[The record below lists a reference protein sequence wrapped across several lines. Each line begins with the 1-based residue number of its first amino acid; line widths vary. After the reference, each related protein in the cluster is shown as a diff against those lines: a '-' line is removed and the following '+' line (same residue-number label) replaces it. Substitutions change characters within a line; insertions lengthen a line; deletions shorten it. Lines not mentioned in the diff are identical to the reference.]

1 MASTGKSSQI
11 QCRKCGGLGHF
22 TRDYASSHVM
32 IALEDGRYDSTS
44 DYDEDTLAL
53 IASDEQC
60 AAAPTEQDS
69 EFMAAKHAEQY
80 PSLVAHRVLS
90 AQITKAEPDQRHN
103 LFHTKGMVKDRCI
116 CIIIDRGSCN
126 NLASMKMVEKLSLTT

>member
-22 TRDYASSHVM
+22 ARDCASSHVM
-32 IALEDGRYDSTS
+32 IALEDGGYDSAS

-53 IASDEQC
+53 LASAEQC

-69 EFMAAKHAEQY
+69 EYMAAEHAEKY
-80 PSLVAHRVLS
+80 PSLVAQRVLS
-90 AQITKAEPDQRHN
+90 AQITKAEPDHHHN
-103 LFHTKGMVKDRCI
+103 LFHTK
-116 CIIIDRGSCN
+116 S
-126 NLASMKMVEKLSLTT
+126 T